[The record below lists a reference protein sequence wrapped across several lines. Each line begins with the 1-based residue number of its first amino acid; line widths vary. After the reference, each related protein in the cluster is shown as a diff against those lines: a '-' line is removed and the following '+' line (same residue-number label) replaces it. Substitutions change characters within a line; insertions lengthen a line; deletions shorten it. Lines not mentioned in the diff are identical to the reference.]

1 MSEKIKFIMSRKI
14 NLTAGST
21 AQFLGRVGGTPEVT
35 FYVETIDTIEA
46 PLEIS
51 FYEAPVVTTEG
62 TSELP
67 VTVVR
72 DTAKTPQTLIFS
84 SPTVSNKGDLL
95 KMFPVLTDKHVGGH
109 GEEGNGEFRLK
120 KETDYLYEIY
130 NVGTSATDVYI
141 NFVWTEI
148 QY

>member
-14 NLTAGST
+14 NMTAGAT
-21 AQFLGRVGGTPEVT
+21 AQFLGRVGDTPEVT
-35 FYVETIDTIEA
+35 FYVKTIDTIES

-51 FYEAPVVTTEG
+51 FYESPVVTTEG
-62 TSELP
+62 TTELP

-72 DTAKTPQTLIFS
+72 DTDKTPQTLVFS

-95 KMFPVLTDKHVGGH
+95 KTFPVLTDKHVGGH
-109 GEEGNGEFRLK
+109 AEDGNGEFKLK
-120 KETDYLYEIY
+120 KDTDYLYEIS

-148 QY
+148 Q